1 MTHKYSSII
10 SRAGFWEVQFCVS
23 ASQLLKLGESPRI
36 NKAIRK
42 SCKAM
47 EPKTPRV
54 PHDVRMGP
62 WLWDY
67 GMVVPQVTESRRAG
81 DPHGGPLTPHSIG
94 HSDSTNFCFP
104 LGCLPH
110 CPVAILRLYH
120 ACWEETMKK
129 CKLEKKKKSK
139 LFFLKLKR
147 GRVVDIILF
156 TLKLKAYIPSRFLSI
171 LTILYT
177 KSFFCKSKCPCC
189 LVISYSFWAYGL

>member
-1 MTHKYSSII
+1 MNQGRTPRQPPLCFLLILIQMTHKYSSII

-47 EPKTPRV
+47 EPKKPRV

-129 CKLEKKKKSK
+129 CKLDKKKKKANCSSWSW
-139 LFFLKLKR
+139 R
-147 GRVVDIILF
+147 GGGWWI
-156 TLKLKAYIPSRFLSI
+156 
-171 LTILYT
+171 
-177 KSFFCKSKCPCC
+177 
-189 LVISYSFWAYGL
+189 